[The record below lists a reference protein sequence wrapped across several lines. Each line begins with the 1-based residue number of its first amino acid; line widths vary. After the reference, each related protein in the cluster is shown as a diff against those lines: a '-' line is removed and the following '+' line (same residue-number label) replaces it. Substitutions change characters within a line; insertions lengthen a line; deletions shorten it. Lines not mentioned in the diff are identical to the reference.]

1 MMPVTATTIFRPTD
15 EWQSVEMIPVR
26 GRDGRTVAAA
36 ADSTLEISGTR
47 KTFTSVF
54 AAVGNRQAISDYE
67 GGFEGQ
73 EIAANLIR
81 LR

>member
-1 MMPVTATTIFRPTD
+1 MIPVIATIIFLPTD

-47 KTFTSVF
+47 KTFTYVF
-54 AAVGNRQAISDYE
+54 AAVRNRLAISDYE